1 MSGLVDIWTRELSKL
16 KEKGQ
21 SPIQHETSQGVQEK
35 ENISTRLAV
44 AVDKLIK
51 FNKPRLLYSEASLS
65 MLVECFSA

>member
-21 SPIQHETSQGVQEK
+21 SPIQHETSQGIQERERVK
-35 ENISTRLAV
+35 

-51 FNKPRLLYSEASLS
+51 FNKSRLLYSEASLS
-65 MLVECFSA
+65 MLVECFSP